1 MKKHEIR
8 VNSRGG
14 LRRKGWWDEEVQR
27 ALIAR
32 RTANRLHRAAVR
44 TSPGEECM
52 STWEEY
58 LRLKREMRILVQSK
72 IAQYNSKQL
81 RAITEAGRNGA
92 NKFWKYVSSLDR
104 QTPAPEIRHHS
115 SNLPVT
121 DLAAHLTTHMQELFN
136 PTHDES
142 TSAVNGDPDEPHQ
155 PSEEDH
161 WQITRIALERALP
174 RISAS
179 TATGLDGIPAGLVKC
194 LGKSAREHLA
204 GIFNTILKNGP
215 IPPDW
220 QCGRVSLVC
229 KRGGDAGLL
238 GDYRPITVILD
249 DKAEIEATRIIR

>member
-1 MKKHEIR
+1 
-8 VNSRGG
+8 
-14 LRRKGWWDEEVQR
+14 
-27 ALIAR
+27 
-32 RTANRLHRAAVR
+32 
-44 TSPGEECM
+44 
-52 STWEEY
+52 
-58 LRLKREMRILVQSK
+58 
-72 IAQYNSKQL
+72 
-81 RAITEAGRNGA
+81 
-92 NKFWKYVSSLDR
+92 
-104 QTPAPEIRHHS
+104 
-115 SNLPVT
+115 
-121 DLAAHLTTHMQELFN
+121 MQELFN
-136 PTHDES
+136 LIHDES

-238 GDYRPITVILD
+238 GDYRPITVTSVLYRLFAQVLKSRPYD
-249 DKAEIEATRIIR
+249 